1 MVRFISG
8 IGNSEIKSHVV
19 LHHPKTLESVISLA
33 HNLRGYNS
41 SSVIKPRVNSVQT
54 QDENAQAPDKLST
67 LVKT

>member
-1 MVRFISG
+1 MVRFMSG

-33 HNLRGYNS
+33 TEFEGLQLS
-41 SSVIKPRVNSVQT
+41 ISKPRVNSVQT